1 MIAVSNATAKKAVS
15 LGIKPGKIVVI
26 SNGVDITPS
35 HDISTEAFQNWLSAR
50 QIDLAGRKLL
60 IMMGRPVR
68 RKGFTWFAEQV
79 LPLLQDQFYLVI
91 VGPFHQ
97 RATLSEKII
106 YSLPKGFRKKMML
119 LTGYFSD
126 ERQLRK
132 VINNTTNIKHLGRLP
147 YPEIEIL
154 LSKTDA
160 FLMPNIPV
168 DGDMEG
174 FGLVCLEASAH
185 GSLVFAANID
195 GISDAIMD
203 GKNGYLLPSEDSH
216 AWVDKLIELSLN
228 PDSFQQYRPVFS
240 QYTIDNYSWTK
251 MVCNYHMVFMNLSD
265 SHK

>member
-1 MIAVSNATAKKAVS
+1 
-15 LGIKPGKIVVI
+15 
-26 SNGVDITPS
+26 
-35 HDISTEAFQNWLSAR
+35 
-50 QIDLAGRKLL
+50 
-60 IMMGRPVR
+60 
-68 RKGFTWFAEQV
+68 
-79 LPLLQDQFYLVI
+79 
-91 VGPFHQ
+91 
-97 RATLSEKII
+97 
-106 YSLPKGFRKKMML
+106 ML
-119 LTGYFSD
+119 LSGYFSD

-132 VINNTTNIKHLGRLP
+132 VINNTANIKHLGRLP
-147 YPEIEIL
+147 YPEIEML

-195 GISDAIMD
+195 GIPDAIMD

-216 AWVDKLIELSLN
+216 AWVDKLIELPLN